1 MDWLGFVLQGV
12 FTGIGTAVGM
22 RIYDKHLNDRLDE
35 IERKIGVANER
46 NSKEAEQSL

>member
-35 IERKIGVANER
+35 IERKIGVANGRKDGKTE
-46 NSKEAEQSL
+46 